1 MKKKTLDTIRCFEN
15 SRRANPSI
23 SALPD
28 GTLQDEVLGFPGL
41 IQRSR
46 ALSEDLA
53 FTIPLPT
60 DASTDPNEPD
70 TYRIWIKPN
79 DAAEFGEPFL
89 TTSESSVPA
98 PGLKVNISLARRGL
112 GVHQIKYEIF
122 VFKVGNPTESLPQLM
137 IIDLTPVY
145 ASWVGTIPAP
155 IPPAGF
161 PASVGSDYFTGLPNQ
176 SAIFKIPDYSSQGQ
190 APGDKALLYFA
201 GSDDPYPPIVGD
213 SNVLWPIPADGSFPL
228 PLSVVQG
235 HPDGLSSLRYVIV
248 DAAGNESKLSGS
260 FNFDVSL
267 FPKPTNFKPLTIDLA
282 VPGDGLTNRDDVA
295 ALNGMIVRVPGYD
308 NVLRADD
315 KLLVKLTTSLGSHD
329 VPEFPVS
336 SATFPIPVPVD
347 YLTLV
352 ALYGA
357 TVGLLPLTVSYAVKR
372 RTVIY
377 PAGLTATTNLDLD
390 VVGPTPGGPDPINN
404 KLNSVRVFGKDF
416 LGAEGPE
423 NELTPDHATRPAI
436 ARIKLWSDPP
446 TPDARSF
453 TIRLFYDGLFVP
465 PALPVP
471 SGVAD
476 QEIDMD
482 IPWAAIVAGKN
493 GTKLAYYT
501 IESAGTTNKQ
511 QSPLTPVNVT
521 ANFVSLDKPVVQ
533 NLTTSGFINCDSFV
547 PKGPPPGNLVVF
559 IPPSTQFELNMVVT
573 LHWQGY
579 SDDAATAG
587 MEVPAAVGTATHTIM
602 QQSDINLGFTIN
614 LGPYATIFKTIQP
627 TFATRLAGSAKLFYS
642 IPQAG
647 GGTLNSNNA
656 IQRVRGQKSG
666 APGTNGTFCDGGA
679 VPGP

>member
-1 MKKKTLDTIRCFEN
+1 MTLRPHLSHFSPLFFFFFNDPATAALYTL
-15 SRRANPSI
+15 SLPD
-23 SALPD
+23 ALP
-28 GTLQDEVLGFPGL
+28 
-41 IQRSR
+41 I
-46 ALSEDLA
+46 
-53 FTIPLPT
+53 
-60 DASTDPNEPD
+60 
-70 TYRIWIKPN
+70 
-79 DAAEFGEPFL
+79 
-89 TTSESSVPA
+89 
-98 PGLKVNISLARRGL
+98 
-112 GVHQIKYEIF
+112 
-122 VFKVGNPTESLPQLM
+122 
-137 IIDLTPVY
+137 
-145 ASWVGTIPAP
+145 
-155 IPPAGF
+155 
-161 PASVGSDYFTGLPNQ
+161 
-176 SAIFKIPDYSSQGQ
+176 
-190 APGDKALLYFA
+190 
-201 GSDDPYPPIVGD
+201 
-213 SNVLWPIPADGSFPL
+213 
-228 PLSVVQG
+228 SVVQG

-248 DAAGNESKLSGS
+248 DPAGNESKLSGS

-267 FPKPTNFKPLTIDLA
+267 FPKPANFKPLTIDLA

-295 ALNGMIVRVPGYD
+295 ALNGMIVRVPVFD

-315 KLLVKLTTSLGSHD
+315 KLLVKLTTSLGSYD

-377 PAGLTATTNLDLD
+377 PAGLTAITDLDLF
-390 VVGPTPGGPDPINN
+390 VVGPTPGGSDPINN
-404 KLNSVRVFGKDF
+404 KLNPVRVIGTDY
-416 LGAEGPE
+416 LGAEGPD

-446 TPDARSF
+446 TPDARAF
-453 TIRLFYDGLFVP
+453 TIRLYYDGLFVP
-465 PALPVP
+465 PALPVS

-476 QEIDMD
+476 QEIDMA

-533 NLTTSGFINCDSFV
+533 NLTANVFINCDSFV

-559 IPPSTQFELNMVVT
+559 IPPSTQFALNMVVT

-587 MEVPAAVGTATHTIM
+587 MEVPAAVGSATHTIT

-614 LGPYATIFKTIQP
+614 LGPYAD
-627 TFATRLAGSAKLFYS
+627 R
-642 IPQAG
+642 
-647 GGTLNSNNA
+647 
-656 IQRVRGQKSG
+656 KS
-666 APGTNGTFCDGGA
+666 
-679 VPGP
+679 VV